1 MEVAGPSHPAA
12 GTPVS
17 NPQGRKDAGKNERN
31 SNGKETWKH
40 PPLGGVKLFV
50 QGRIVWL

>member
-12 GTPVS
+12 GNPVS
-17 NPQGRKDAGKNERN
+17 NPQRRRDAGKKERN
-31 SNGKETWKH
+31 SNGKETWEH
-40 PPLGGVKLFV
+40 PPLGGLNSIV